1 MLKDCGVA
9 QNSCGFICCASFT
22 LVNFGQL
29 SCESKQSSKTM
40 QISNKLATHCTDIQ
54 QKMHRK
60 IALIMCVCLYELIIF
75 KCSNAFPISDCVFRC
90 SKFYTFSQ
98 PIFPCPWNYVLFCPK
113 PETEITE
120 PLISKLS
127 LPRTNMSKIRF

>member
-1 MLKDCGVA
+1 MLRQFLRCRCVAGDYVGDDDGVGDGDGGDIEMLKDCGVA

-29 SCESKQSSKTM
+29 SSESKQSSKTM

-60 IALIMCVCLYELIIF
+60 IALIICVCLYELIIF

-98 PIFPCPWNYVLFCPK
+98 PIFPCP
-113 PETEITE
+113 
-120 PLISKLS
+120 
-127 LPRTNMSKIRF
+127 